1 MAAPLIAIANHDP
14 VLVRLLS
21 VVLTTAGF
29 EWMALPASSLAYD
42 EINRRQPD
50 LIILDTWLETREA
63 GWTLFQELRLD
74 EVTREIPVL
83 ICSSDLEEY
92 EKRAAS
98 LEKHGNVTVLNKPFD
113 IDVLVKRVRQM
124 LAE

>member
-29 EWMALPASSLAYD
+29 EWMALPADSLAFD
-42 EINRRQPD
+42 EIKKRRPG
-50 LIILDTWLETREA
+50 LIILDTWLETRDA
-63 GWTLFQELRLD
+63 GWTLFQQLRLD
-74 EVTREIPVL
+74 QMTREIPVL

-98 LEKHGNVTVLNKPFD
+98 LEKHGNVGVLNKPFD

-124 LAE
+124 VPG

>member
-50 LIILDTWLETREA
+50 LIILDTWLEHREA

-74 EVTREIPVL
+74 EVTRQIPVL

-124 LAE
+124 LPG

>member
-42 EINRRQPD
+42 EINRRRPD
-50 LIILDTWLETREA
+50 LVILDTWLETREA

-92 EKRAAS
+92 ERRAAS

-124 LAE
+124 LAG

>member
-92 EKRAAS
+92 ERRAAS
-98 LEKHGNVTVLNKPFD
+98 LEKHGNVSVLNKPFD

-124 LAE
+124 LAG